1 MVRPEERGLD
11 TSFLFAQLLGLSALC
26 LSLYAWQ
33 VKDAKN
39 IILCYVPTNLLWA
52 GQFFLLGAN
61 VAAYTSLC
69 NAGKDVCL
77 ALFPKKYVR
86 LLIGLFIA
94 VIWGVGFSQ
103 YTYWYD
109 LLPMLSLTT
118 VNIAYYIDRDNR
130 ELMSRSA
137 VWATGFGL
145 TYNLIVGAYFGAI
158 CGVLVAA
165 SAVIGMRR
173 VECWQLRGSLAERCA
188 AGIKEV
194 FSVAR
199 LRTYP

>member
-11 TSFLFAQLLGLSALC
+11 NSFLFAQLLGLSALC

-145 TYNLIVGAYFGAI
+145 TYNLIVGAYFGGFSLSVQLGRQAI
-158 CGVLVAA
+158 SVSKCGPRKNGMAYRCSPTGGRARCGV
-165 SAVIGMRR
+165 
-173 VECWQLRGSLAERCA
+173 ER
-188 AGIKEV
+188 
-194 FSVAR
+194 
-199 LRTYP
+199 

>member
-1 MVRPEERGLD
+1 MVMIKERCLD
-11 TSFLFAQLLGLSALC
+11 NSFLFAQLVGFAALC

-33 VKDAKN
+33 VKSAKN
-39 IILCYVPTNLLWA
+39 IILLYVPTNILWA
-52 GQFFLLGAN
+52 CQFFLLGAN

-69 NAGKDVCL
+69 NAGKDCCL
-77 ALFPKKYVR
+77 GLFPKRYVR
-86 LLIGLFIA
+86 CLIGCFIA
-94 VIWGVGFSQ
+94 VIWGVGLVQ
-103 YTYWYD
+103 YAQWYD
-109 LLPMLSLTT
+109 VLPLLSLTT
-118 VNIAYYIDRDNR
+118 VNLAYYIDRDNR
-130 ELMSRSA
+130 ELMSRAA

-145 TYNLIVGAYFGAI
+145 TYNLIVGAYFGAV

-173 VECWQLRGSLAERCA
+173 VECWKMHGPILERARIGLR
-188 AGIKEV
+188 EV